1 MRNKIKE
8 SIPKPMLEQLKN
20 IRNYGRSISLFR
32 KDKQRFLRYFSKIN
46 THEEDQ
52 LKARLLFFSH
62 SVEKG
67 LSRENFRYGFGQK
80 VIPEL
85 YGLIQTYHELG
96 YDQEDETYLNAVS
109 VVDEYIKIHEEKH
122 YDLSDRINVAEFKKN
137 YCRNKFEFGG
147 VKAVNR
153 SASNENQ
160 TKDFKELAL
169 NRNSVRDY
177 QDTAVDL
184 EKINEAIQ
192 IATKSPSVCN
202 RQSTRI
208 RVIRDCS
215 LIKKALDIQGGFKGY
230 PLPPC
235 LLMITTDTRYF
246 IDVTE
251 RNQVYVDGGL
261 FAMSLLYALEYEG
274 LAACALNTMFDPK
287 RESAT
292 RKLLGINESENM
304 IMYLTVGNFKDN
316 YRVPK
321 SHRLSVEQ
329 IVKYL

>member
-1 MRNKIKE
+1 MRNKIKK
-8 SIPKPMLEQLKN
+8 SIPRPILEKLKI

-32 KDKQRFLRYFSKIN
+32 KDKQRFLRYFSKTN
-46 THEEDQ
+46 THEEEQ

-62 SVEKG
+62 SIEKG
-67 LSRENFRYGFGQK
+67 LSRENFRYGFGQT

-85 YGLIQTYHELG
+85 YELIQIYHELG

-109 VVDEYIKIHEEKH
+109 VLGEYIKIHEEKH
-122 YDLSDRINVAEFKKN
+122 YDLSNRINASEFKRI
-137 YCRNKFEFGG
+137 YCRDKLEIGG
-147 VKAVNR
+147 VKAVSR
-153 SASNENQ
+153 VTSDENQ
-160 TKDFKELAL
+160 TKNFKELAL

-202 RQSTRI
+202 RQSTRVRI
-208 RVIRDCS
+208 IHDRS
-215 LIKKALDIQGGFKGY
+215 LIKEVLDIQGGFKGY
-230 PLPPC
+230 SLPPC
-235 LLMITTDTRYF
+235 LLLITTDTRYF

-287 RESAT
+287 REHAT
-292 RKLLGINESENM
+292 RKLLGVNESENL
-304 IMYLTVGNFKDN
+304 IMYVTVGNFKDD
-316 YRVPK
+316 YKVPK

>member
-1 MRNKIKE
+1 MKNKIKE
-8 SIPKPMLEQLKN
+8 SMPKPMLEKLKI
-20 IRNYGRSISLFR
+20 IRNYGRNFSLFR

-46 THEEDQ
+46 THEKEQ

-67 LSRENFRYGFGQK
+67 LSREDFRYGFGQT

-85 YGLIQTYHELG
+85 YGLIQTYHKLG
-96 YDQEDETYLNAVS
+96 YDQEDEIYLNAVS
-109 VVDEYIKIHEEKH
+109 VVDEYIKIHEEKQ

-137 YCRNKFEFGG
+137 YCRNKLEIGG
-147 VKAVNR
+147 VKAVSR
-153 SASNENQ
+153 AASNENQ
-160 TKDFKELAL
+160 TKNFKELAL
-169 NRNSVRDY
+169 NRHSVRDY

-202 RQSTRI
+202 RQSTRV

-230 PLPPC
+230 SLPPC
-235 LLMITTDTRYF
+235 LLMVTTDTRYF

-261 FAMSLLYALEYEG
+261 FAMSLIYALEYEG

-292 RKLLGINESENM
+292 RKLLGINEFENL
-304 IMYLTVGNFKDN
+304 IMYLTVGNFKDD

-321 SHRLSVEQ
+321 SYRLCINEITS
-329 IVKYL
+329 YL

>member
-1 MRNKIKE
+1 MKNKIKE
-8 SIPKPMLEQLKN
+8 SIPKPMLEKLKI
-20 IRNYGRSISLFR
+20 IRNYGRSFSLFR

-46 THEEDQ
+46 THEEEQ

-67 LSRENFRYGFGQK
+67 LSREDFRYGFGQT

-96 YDQEDETYLNAVS
+96 YDQEDEIYLNAVS
-109 VVDEYIKIHEEKH
+109 VVDEYIKIHEEKQ

-137 YCRNKFEFGG
+137 YCRNKLEIGG
-147 VKAVNR
+147 VKAVSR
-153 SASNENQ
+153 AASNENQ
-160 TKDFKELAL
+160 TKNFKELAL
-169 NRNSVRDY
+169 NRHSVRDY

-202 RQSTRI
+202 RQSTRV

-230 PLPPC
+230 SLPPC
-235 LLMITTDTRYF
+235 LLMVTTDTRYF

-261 FAMSLLYALEYEG
+261 FAMSLIYALEYEG

-292 RKLLGINESENM
+292 RKLLGINEFENL
-304 IMYLTVGNFKDN
+304 IMYLTVGNFKDD

-321 SHRLSVEQ
+321 SYRLCINEITS
-329 IVKYL
+329 YL